1 MKSLS
6 IGIAG
11 LGTVAQGV
19 LTLLASNRELLEQRS
34 GVSVNVVRVASRSAK
49 PEVDLHGADFST
61 DVMDLLSD
69 PRIDVIVELIG
80 GETLAKQLIVAALES
95 GKGVVTAN
103 KAVIALHGNE
113 LSRQRLRF
121 EAAVAGAIP
130 IIQALQYGLVANQ
143 FSALSGIINGTCNY
157 MLSAME
163 SEGVDFDEILE
174 RAQTLGYAEADP
186 SFDVDGIDAAH
197 KLTILMALAFGSDFE
212 FDKVYVEGIRAITPK
227 DISYATELG
236 YRIKHLGILRSTAD
250 GIEARVHPT
259 LVAQSELVAHVN
271 GVLNAV
277 QVESDAAGKTLF
289 SGPGAGGAATASAV
303 VADIIATALHPEQT
317 GGGSGSSRSIPIQ
330 PIEKI
335 SSAYYLRI
343 PTRDEPGVFAEVTQ
357 ILSSHNINLDAV
369 IQKDSHG
376 QGVAVDIVILTEDIQ
391 EAQMNEALAQLE
403 ALATVTAPVMRIRVA
418 PQD

>member
-1 MKSLS
+1 
-6 IGIAG
+6 
-11 LGTVAQGV
+11 
-19 LTLLASNRELLEQRS
+19 
-34 GVSVNVVRVASRSAK
+34 
-49 PEVDLHGADFST
+49 
-61 DVMDLLSD
+61 
-69 PRIDVIVELIG
+69 
-80 GETLAKQLIVAALES
+80 
-95 GKGVVTAN
+95 
-103 KAVIALHGNE
+103 
-113 LSRQRLRF
+113 
-121 EAAVAGAIP
+121 
-130 IIQALQYGLVANQ
+130 
-143 FSALSGIINGTCNY
+143 
-157 MLSAME
+157 
-163 SEGVDFDEILE
+163 
-174 RAQTLGYAEADP
+174 
-186 SFDVDGIDAAH
+186 
-197 KLTILMALAFGSDFE
+197 
-212 FDKVYVEGIRAITPK
+212 
-227 DISYATELG
+227 
-236 YRIKHLGILRSTAD
+236 
-250 GIEARVHPT
+250 VHPT

-271 GVLNAV
+271 GVLNVV

-376 QGVAVDIVILTEDIQ
+376 EGGAVDIVILTEDIQ

>member
-1 MKSLS
+1 MKTLS

-19 LTLLASNRELLEQRS
+19 LALVAANRGLIEQRS
-34 GVSVNVVRVASRSAK
+34 GVSVNVVRVASRRVK
-49 PEVDLHGADFST
+49 PDFDLRGADFST
-61 DVMDLLSD
+61 DIMDLLADS
-69 PRIDVIVELIG
+69 RVDVIVELIG
-80 GETLAKQLIVAALES
+80 GETLAKELIAGALEQ
-95 GKGVVTAN
+95 GKAVVTAN

-130 IIQALQYGLVANQ
+130 IIQALQHGLVANQ

-163 SEGVDFDEILE
+163 NEGVDFDAILA
-174 RAQTLGYAEADP
+174 RAQALGYAEADP
-186 SFDVDGIDAAH
+186 TFDVDGIDAAH
-197 KLTILMALAFGSDFE
+197 KLTILMALAFDTDFE
-212 FDKVYVEGIRAITPK
+212 FDKVYVEGIRALTPI
-227 DISYATELG
+227 DISYAAELG
-236 YRIKHLGILRSTAD
+236 YRIKHLGILRSSPD

-259 LVAQSELVAHVN
+259 LVPHSELMAHVN

-277 QVESDAAGKTLF
+277 QVVSDAAGKTLF

-303 VADIIATALHPEQT
+303 VADIVETALNPQ
-317 GGGSGSSRSIPIQ
+317 Q
-330 PIEKI
+330 PIADRNSSAAMTVRPIADI

-357 ILSSHNINLDAV
+357 ILSSHNINIDAV
-369 IQKDSHG
+369 IQKDRHP
-376 QGVAVDIVILTEDIQ
+376 QGGSVDIVILTEDTQ
-391 EAQMNEALAQLE
+391 EAQMNKALSQLE
-403 ALATVTAPVMRIRVA
+403 ALATVTGPVMRIRVA

>member
-1 MKSLS
+1 LNAIS

-19 LTLLASNRELLEQRS
+19 LTLLAANRSLIEQRS
-34 GVSVNVVRVASRSAK
+34 GVSVDVVRVASRSVR
-49 PEVDLHGADFST
+49 PDVDLQGADFST

-69 PRIDVIVELIG
+69 SRIDLIVELIG
-80 GETLAKQLIVAALES
+80 GETLAKELIVGALS
-95 GKGVVTAN
+95 NGKAVVTAN
-103 KAVIALHGNE
+103 KAVIALYGNE
-113 LSRQRLRF
+113 LSRQALRF

-130 IIQALQYGLVANQ
+130 IIHALQQGLVANQ
-143 FSALSGIINGTCNY
+143 FTAVSGIINGTCNY

-163 SEGVDFDEILE
+163 EEGVGFDEILE

-186 SFDVDGIDAAH
+186 TFDVDGIDAAH
-197 KLTILMALAFGSDFE
+197 KLTILMALAFGTQFE
-212 FDKVYVEGIRAITPK
+212 FAKVYVEGIRAITLT
-227 DISYATELG
+227 DISYAAELG
-236 YRIKHLGILRSTAD
+236 YRIKHLGILRSNPD

-259 LVAQSELVAHVN
+259 LVPHGELVAHVN

-277 QVESDAAGKTLF
+277 QVVSDAAGKTLF

-303 VADIIATALHPEQT
+303 VADIVGTALNADQIVADPVANMSKAILPVEQ
-317 GGGSGSSRSIPIQ
+317 
-330 PIEKI
+330 I

-357 ILSSHNINLDAV
+357 ILSSRNINIEAV
-369 IQKDSHG
+369 IQKDGHDHG
-376 QGVAVDIVILTEDIQ
+376 GFVDIVILTQ
-391 EAQMNEALAQLE
+391 ETLEARMDEALAQLE